1 MTISWTPKARSSYAE
16 VLSYLEKTWTEKEIK
31 NFINKVDQLLN
42 QIEQN
47 PEMFEESKRMKNIR
61 KGFISR
67 YYTLY
72 YRIKPRS
79 KELQLL
85 VFWDN
90 RMNPEKLDY

>member
-1 MTISWTPKARSSYAE
+1 MTIRWTTKARSSYFE
-16 VLSYLEKTWTEKEIK
+16 VLYYLEKAWTDKEIK
-31 NFINKVDQLLN
+31 NFISKVDQLLN

-47 PEMFEESKRMKNIR
+47 PEMFEESATKKNIR

-72 YRIKPRS
+72 YRVKPRS
-79 KELQLL
+79 KEVQLL